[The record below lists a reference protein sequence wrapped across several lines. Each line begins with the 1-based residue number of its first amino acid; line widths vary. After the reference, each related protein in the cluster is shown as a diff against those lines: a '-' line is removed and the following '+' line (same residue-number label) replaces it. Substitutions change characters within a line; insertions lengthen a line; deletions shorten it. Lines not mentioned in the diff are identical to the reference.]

1 VLIPVT
7 ADDWKSYELSVDV
20 VRREAV
26 TTLAGT
32 FDCLVVVPHMAFKGV
47 FQQTGEVTMWVTDD
61 ARHLPVLIK
70 SKIFIG
76 SININLRDAE
86 WVEPAPRP

>member
-1 VLIPVT
+1 
-7 ADDWKSYELSVDV
+7 
-20 VRREAV
+20 
-26 TTLAGT
+26 
-32 FDCLVVVPHMAFKGV
+32 
-47 FQQTGEVTMWVTDD
+47 MWVTDD